1 MVKEYDNN
9 SSEEIVINFLKKNKN
24 FFIKYPDL
32 ATKLNFPLKDTGS
45 DKVIDLDAYRYKKI
59 SQENI
64 DLQNQ
69 MTEILLAGKSHISSQ
84 KRILKS
90 SLKILNS
97 KSTDKVIGVIL
108 ADFKTLLGCEIVNC
122 FSSDS
127 NIDINNVQKIDIKIA
142 KSYFKDKVII
152 NLNQNPKGILLF
164 FPNKSKII
172 KSYIL
177 LNININENFFIIA
190 MGSKDITKF
199 SPDQQIGLVEYLI
212 KIIEIKLKKELL

>member
-1 MVKEYDNN
+1 MVKEHDNN

-32 ATKLNFPLKDTGS
+32 ATELNFPLKDTGS

>member
-32 ATKLNFPLKDTGS
+32 ATELNFPLKDTGS

-97 KSTDKVIGVIL
+97 KSTNKVIGVIL

-122 FSSDS
+122 FSSDG

>member
-1 MVKEYDNN
+1 M
-9 SSEEIVINFLKKNKN
+9 
-24 FFIKYPDL
+24 
-32 ATKLNFPLKDTGS
+32 KLSIAFQVT
-45 DKVIDLDAYRYKKI
+45 
-59 SQENI
+59 
-64 DLQNQ
+64 
-69 MTEILLAGKSHISSQ
+69 
-84 KRILKS
+84 
-90 SLKILNS
+90 
-97 KSTDKVIGVIL
+97 VIL
-108 ADFKTLLGCEIVNC
+108 
-122 FSSDS
+122 
-127 NIDINNVQKIDIKIA
+127 NNVQKIDIKIA
-142 KSYFKDKVII
+142 KSYFKDKAII

>member
-32 ATKLNFPLKDTGS
+32 TTELNFPLKDTGS

-122 FSSDS
+122 FSSDN
-127 NIDINNVQKIDIKIA
+127 NIDINNIQKIDIKIA
-142 KSYFKDKVII
+142 KSYFKDKAII

>member
-32 ATKLNFPLKDTGS
+32 ATELNFPLKDTGS

-84 KRILKS
+84 KKILKS

-127 NIDINNVQKIDIKIA
+127 NININNVQKIDIKIA
-142 KSYFKDKVII
+142 KSYFKDKAII

-199 SPDQQIGLVEYLI
+199 SPDQQIGLVEYLV

>member
-32 ATKLNFPLKDTGS
+32 ATELNFPLKDTGS

-84 KRILKS
+84 KKILRS

-142 KSYFKDKVII
+142 KSYFKDKAII

-199 SPDQQIGLVEYLI
+199 SPDQQIGLVEYLV

>member
-32 ATKLNFPLKDTGS
+32 ATELNFPLKDTGS

-142 KSYFKDKVII
+142 KSYFKDKAII

-199 SPDQQIGLVEYLI
+199 SPDQQIGLVEYLV

>member
-32 ATKLNFPLKDTGS
+32 ASELNFPLKDTGS

-127 NIDINNVQKIDIKIA
+127 NIDNVQKIDIKIA

-199 SPDQQIGLVEYLI
+199 SPDQQIGLVEYLV